1 MSRHSHNNMANS
13 VARRRIIVASDKPP
27 TYKMPDKSSGGSK
40 MQDYSSNE
48 NKVSHHYKQQHMN
61 QVMGAPNP
69 KKFVKDYLLKPIH
82 RS

>member
-40 MQDYSSNE
+40 MQDYTSNE
-48 NKVSHHYKQQHMN
+48 NKVSHHYK
-61 QVMGAPNP
+61 
-69 KKFVKDYLLKPIH
+69 
-82 RS
+82 